1 MKIFVYKVI
10 FLMFSLFLLFNFTIG
25 YQVRKIEDKIL
36 NISSKNKIEEFK
48 VKLKKEIKSGLE
60 KENIFKDDEKKL
72 IRDFLQK
79 IILELELEK
88 INTNK

>member
-1 MKIFVYKVI
+1 MKIFVYKVV

-36 NISSKNKIEEFK
+36 NIGSKNKIEEFK
-48 VKLKKEIKSGLE
+48 VKLKKEIKSGLK
-60 KENIFKDDEKKL
+60 KENIFQDDEREL

-88 INTNK
+88 IKDK

>member
-1 MKIFVYKVI
+1 MKIFVYKVV

-36 NISSKNKIEEFK
+36 NISSQNKIEEFK

>member
-1 MKIFVYKVI
+1 MKIFVYKVV

-25 YQVRKIEDKIL
+25 YQIRKIEDKIL
-36 NISSKNKIEEFK
+36 NINSKNKIEEFK

-88 INTNK
+88 IKDK

>member
-1 MKIFVYKVI
+1 MKIFVYKVV

>member
-1 MKIFVYKVI
+1 
-10 FLMFSLFLLFNFTIG
+10 LLFNFTIG

-48 VKLKKEIKSGLE
+48 IKLKKEIKSGLK
-60 KENIFKDDEKKL
+60 KENIFKDDEKEL

-88 INTNK
+88 TNKNK

>member
-1 MKIFVYKVI
+1 MKIFVYKVV

-36 NISSKNKIEEFK
+36 NISSKNKIEDFK
-48 VKLKKEIKSGLE
+48 VKLKKEIKSGLK
-60 KENIFKDDEKKL
+60 KENIFKDDEKEL
-72 IRDFLQK
+72 IRDLLQK

-88 INTNK
+88 IKDK

>member
-1 MKIFVYKVI
+1 
-10 FLMFSLFLLFNFTIG
+10 MFSLFLLFNFTIG
-25 YQVRKIEDKIL
+25 YQIRKIEDKIL
-36 NISSKNKIEEFK
+36 NINSKNKIEEFK

-88 INTNK
+88 IKDK